1 MRLRTSLSRANAS
14 ALIQILSTHPSQAAA
29 TAPPHKA
36 RTNVASSKHLVRGFL
51 LGWEERGGGFV
62 RWDGRGR
69 PWRPQ
74 RAELMMARERGDNV
88 AAAAAVA
95 AVEANDH

>member
-1 MRLRTSLSRANAS
+1 MYIKASLSCANKL

-62 RWDGRGR
+62 RWDGR
-69 PWRPQ
+69 PQ

-88 AAAAAVA
+88 AAA
-95 AVEANDH
+95 EANDH

>member
-1 MRLRTSLSRANAS
+1 MYIKASLSCANKL

-51 LGWEERGGGFV
+51 LGWEEERGGGFV
-62 RWDGRGR
+62 RWDGRR

-88 AAAAAVA
+88 AAAAAA
-95 AVEANDH
+95 AEANDH